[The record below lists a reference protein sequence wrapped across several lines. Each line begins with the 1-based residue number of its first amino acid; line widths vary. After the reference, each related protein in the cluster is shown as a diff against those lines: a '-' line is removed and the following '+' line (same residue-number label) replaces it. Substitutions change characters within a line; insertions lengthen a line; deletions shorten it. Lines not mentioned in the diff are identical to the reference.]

1 MKKVVSV
8 VLLSLMTVATVV
20 AQSVGN
26 ISSNVVFWRAING
39 VITAPLISNM
49 VGGIDSGKSP
59 WTTTGGFALVDLN
72 TGAVTFH
79 VEGLVINGGNA
90 SGTPGPVTNVV
101 GALVCNASG
110 SSPTVVETSS
120 VALSAQGN
128 ASFSGTFAS
137 VPTSC
142 TNPIFLI
149 RVPGGGPWIAT
160 GAVRTP

>member
-8 VLLSLMTVATVV
+8 VLLSLMTAATVV

-39 VITAPLISNM
+39 VITAPLVSNM

-90 SGTPGPVTNVV
+90 SG
-101 GALVCNASG
+101 

-128 ASFSGTFAS
+128 ASFSGTFAT